1 MCSSIFFRPLQA
13 TDKDHCL
20 LYELC
25 WINISSI
32 HRGKSE
38 HPCCGF
44 WWKYRTAECCMW
56 FWTWS
61 SAEFSSLDWHHSQC
75 SLDLWLYPSQKL
87 KWKLWS
93 LGGLNLFQSFL
104 FFQRIFVPLW
114 EKRKEK
120 WSMTL
125 ITGFFFFN
133 IWQRKCLFSSKG
145 GMTLAL
151 NKCLRIRMFCF
162 FLHIFSGW
170 MSNSW
175 AETLFLSWNCRNKL
189 DASDETYSGC
199 HYICLNVLAVIQPEL
214 ISSTMGKH
222 SFLLSF
228 QWVKKAYG

>member
-1 MCSSIFFRPLQA
+1 MLDQHFQHSQRKVRTS
-13 TDKDHCL
+13 L
-20 LYELC
+20 LWFLVEVQDCRMLHVILNMELC
-25 WINISSI
+25 WIQFSGLTSQPMLSRPLIISITETEMETLKPGWLKSFPVISLFPKNICSPL
-32 HRGKSE
+32 GKEEGKME
-38 HPCCGF
+38 HDTNYG
-44 WWKYRTAECCMW
+44 
-56 FWTWS
+56 
-61 SAEFSSLDWHHSQC
+61 
-75 SLDLWLYPSQKL
+75 
-87 KWKLWS
+87 
-93 LGGLNLFQSFL
+93 
-104 FFQRIFVPLW
+104 I
-114 EKRKEK
+114 
-120 WSMTL
+120 
-125 ITGFFFFN
+125 FFFN